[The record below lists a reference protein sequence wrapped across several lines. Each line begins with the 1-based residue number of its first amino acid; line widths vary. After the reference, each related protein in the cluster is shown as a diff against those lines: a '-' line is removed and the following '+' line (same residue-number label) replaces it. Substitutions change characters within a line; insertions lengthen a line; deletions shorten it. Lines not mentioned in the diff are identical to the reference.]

1 VWLILESTTP
11 SLIAGPA
18 AASAGWGQAPQGRA
32 RLCRPPFPP
41 QLRKRLVIAGYSH
54 RTVTLLY
61 IGLAAVGL
69 LLAALWHAGGLVS
82 DGA

>member
-1 VWLILESTTP
+1 
-11 SLIAGPA
+11 
-18 AASAGWGQAPQGRA
+18 
-32 RLCRPPFPP
+32 
-41 QLRKRLVIAGYSH
+41 LVIVGYSH

-82 DGA
+82 DATVVLALPLLYLGLWRGVVGCARAARHKPLSDRSSRRTGIRCGTLRV